1 MDPLIA
7 DPENWAIDKSVRNML
22 EFFSADLLGLIKGRI
37 IVDVIPFGTRKR
49 FVEHGILRKFGSKFE
64 LTERGRQ
71 LLIVVP
77 IDAG

>member
-7 DPENWAIDKSVRNML
+7 EPENWAIEKSVRNML
-22 EFFSADLLGLIKGRI
+22 EFFSADLLGLMKGRI
-37 IVDVIPFGTRKR
+37 IVDVIPLGTRKR

-71 LLIVVP
+71 LMAVV
-77 IDAG
+77 DVK